1 MPFEMDSTIS
11 IHAPREGG
19 DGTLVLGLI
28 LRRYFNPR
36 PPRGGR
42 HGIAPSAAAGELFQ
56 STPPAR
62 GATKFHAGTSS
73 KRKFQSTPPARGAT
87 FTKSRNCVLMSL
99 ISIHAPREGGDTIAG
114 YYNYTLDISIHAPR
128 EGGD

>member
-19 DGTLVLGLI
+19 DDATLASC
-28 LRRYFNPR
+28 RAYTDFNPR

-42 HGIAPSAAAGELFQ
+42 RLCLTVQGHGGGFQ

-62 GATKFHAGTSS
+62 GATLS
-73 KRKFQSTPPARGAT
+73 PGAT
-87 FTKSRNCVLMSL
+87 GRIPG
-99 ISIHAPREGGDTIAG
+99 ISIHAPPRGGRPCRI
-114 YYNYTLDISIHAPR
+114 
-128 EGGD
+128 